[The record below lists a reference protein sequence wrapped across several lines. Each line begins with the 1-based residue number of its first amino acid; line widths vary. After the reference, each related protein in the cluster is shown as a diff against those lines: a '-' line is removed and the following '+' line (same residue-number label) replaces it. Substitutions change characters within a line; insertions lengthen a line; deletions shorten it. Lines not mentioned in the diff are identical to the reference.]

1 MQIMRKAR
9 RLLKR
14 ALLGST
20 ETVQKFHIGLRDP
33 QSEVDVWLHGWGDRI
48 DVTHRNFMACGAPL
62 TIGVGFESGQI
73 QPAKSYRRPALRFH
87 EHAGEQRLLG
97 EISLHVDSSFRV
109 GTQEICLFNVT
120 DYSNYCLPW
129 IRLRMHYMLYDRRR
143 RQSKDDVRITSGDSR
158 AMIVFYLCPRPIALV
173 TVGDLQI
180 GNLFPMN
187 LMGPIGGDYFA
198 FSLNSNRAAPLVQR
212 ARTIVLSTVP
222 LEQESLVSSLGKN
235 HRKASIDWSELP
247 FATIRPRNIDAPVPS
262 FALSACKMQVEE
274 FRHLGSH
281 TLFVAKKLAEER
293 LADGPQLF
301 LAHGMYKAWLH
312 QSKRTVNCGAECGGS
327 TDTISQ
333 QRVPALPGDRT
344 QIR

>member
-1 MQIMRKAR
+1 MMRKAR
-9 RLLKR
+9 RLVKR
-14 ALLGST
+14 ALLGPT
-20 ETVQKFHIGLRDP
+20 DTAQKFHIGLHDP

-48 DVTHRNFMACGAPL
+48 DVTHRHLMACGAPL
-62 TIGVGFESGQI
+62 TIGIGFESGQI
-73 QPAKSYRRPALRFH
+73 ESAKSYRRLTLRFH

-97 EISLHVDSSFRV
+97 EIGLHVDSSLSV
-109 GTQEICLFNVT
+109 GTQEIYLFHVT
-120 DYSNYCLPW
+120 DYRNHCLPW
-129 IRLRMHYMLYDRRR
+129 IRLWMHYLLHERTR
-143 RQSKDDVRITSGDSR
+143 RQSKDDVRITSRDSL

-173 TVGDLQI
+173 TVGDLEV

-198 FSLNSNRAAPLVQR
+198 FGLNSNRAAPLVER

-222 LEQESLVSSLGKN
+222 LEQASLVSSLGKN
-235 HRKASIDWSELP
+235 HRKASIDWSKLAFP
-247 FATIRPRNIDAPVPS
+247 TIRPRNIDAPVPS
-262 FALSACKMQVEE
+262 FALSACEMQIEE

-312 QSKRTVNCGAECGGS
+312 HSKRTVDCGTEGGGS
-327 TDTISQ
+327 TATIGQ
-333 QRVPALPGDRT
+333 HRLPALPSDGT
-344 QIR
+344 QMR